1 MQLNKR
7 TIVLAVMS
15 VIATAALAGC
25 GGAPVNSTPRA
36 INSDVSAVNATG
48 PTSSNIGMARDLT
61 PTFSIPLRETS
72 E

>member
-1 MQLNKR
+1 MPFNKR
-7 TIVLAVMS
+7 TIILAVAS

-25 GGAPVNSTPRA
+25 GGAAPTSTQRA
-36 INSDVSAVNATG
+36 IHSDVSAVNATG
-48 PTSSNIGMARDLT
+48 PTSENIGAAQGLT